1 MAHTALST
9 ALPERNNTMAR
20 ATSKQ
25 SRMKMRRKIKRT
37 KKLKALKLRIKEL
50 KKAK

>member
-1 MAHTALST
+1 M
-9 ALPERNNTMAR
+9 PR

-25 SRMKMRRKIKRT
+25 SRMKMRRKIKHT
-37 KKLKALKLRIKEL
+37 KRVKVLKARIKEL